1 MNSVPTNL
9 WEWLAPIQ
17 PEERFALCITTIV
30 VGLTALVFVIA
41 IVSHMTGK
49 IHRARLENALKRELL
64 DRGMSS
70 EEIAQIVEA
79 SAAPKGLRLNIQGRG
94 NAKETGHVYVS

>member
-9 WEWLAPIQ
+9 WEWLAPID
-17 PEERFALCITTIV
+17 PAERFALCITTIV
-30 VGLTALVFVIA
+30 VGLLAMVFVIGL
-41 IVSHMTGK
+41 VSHAIGK
-49 IHRARLENALKRELL
+49 IHRTRLENALKRELL

-70 EEIAQIVEA
+70 DEIAQVVGA

-94 NAKETGHVYVS
+94 CAKEV